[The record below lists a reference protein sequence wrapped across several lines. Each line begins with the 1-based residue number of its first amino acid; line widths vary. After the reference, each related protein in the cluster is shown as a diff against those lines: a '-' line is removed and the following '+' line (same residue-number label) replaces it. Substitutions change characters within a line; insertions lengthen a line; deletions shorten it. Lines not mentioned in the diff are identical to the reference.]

1 MTPDDVKRELLAQIN
16 RYLNNEIS
24 KEEYADVA
32 ETFYTCHAELIK
44 KTMFYNV
51 FTDIVPDACLYYVDE
66 PGLAE
71 EQRETLFH
79 EQMDN
84 AYLKLKDL

>member
-16 RYLNNEIS
+16 RYLNHEIS

-32 ETFYTCHAELIK
+32 EPFFTCHAELIK
-44 KTMFYNV
+44 NIMFYNV

-66 PGLAE
+66 PGLTE
-71 EQRETLFH
+71 EQKEILFH
-79 EQMDN
+79 EQLAN

>member
-1 MTPDDVKRELLAQIN
+1 MTTDDVKRELLAQIN

-32 ETFYTCHAELIK
+32 ETLYTCHAELIED
-44 KTMFYNV
+44 TMFYNV
-51 FTDIVPDACLYYVDE
+51 FTDIVPDACLIYVDE
-66 PGLAE
+66 PGLTE
-71 EQRETLFH
+71 ELKEILFH
-79 EQMDN
+79 EQLAN